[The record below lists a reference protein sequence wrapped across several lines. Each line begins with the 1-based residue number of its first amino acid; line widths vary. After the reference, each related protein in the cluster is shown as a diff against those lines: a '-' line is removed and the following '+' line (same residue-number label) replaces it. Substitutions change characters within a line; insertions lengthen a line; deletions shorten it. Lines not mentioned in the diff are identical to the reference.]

1 MARNVFRNVIAF
13 ASLLPI
19 VGGCGFYES
28 LSPGPVPENYFA
40 DQAYRHLF
48 ERCTFEF
55 GHTASPAACRCYAEN
70 VAGQM
75 SKTDLNSYSVTGIL
89 PISVRA
95 DHSMAACRRR

>member
-1 MARNVFRNVIAF
+1 MSRAFFRNAIVV
-13 ASLLPI
+13 ASLLPL

-40 DQAYRHLF
+40 DQAYQHLV
-48 ERCTFEF
+48 EKCAFEF

-89 PISVRA
+89 PISVRSDRSLA
-95 DHSMAACRRR
+95 TCRRR